1 MNWEAIGAIG
11 EIAGAIAVFASLI
24 YLAKQIRRSDATTRS
39 QMESELG
46 QRGFQAYD
54 PIYEGRNA
62 EIFHQG
68 LMHPDDLTEADA
80 FVFNL
85 FMHRHLGTMVE
96 VAAQIESGAI
106 DAEGS
111 IVKAFREHYKAV
123 IINTP
128 GGVRWLSDFSYAKDV
143 LSTLGLDL
151 VKEREGGV
159 QREN

>member
-24 YLAKQIRRSDATTRS
+24 YLGKQIRRSDATTRS

-54 PIYEGRNA
+54 PIYTGRNA
-62 EIFHQG
+62 EIFQQG

-85 FMHRHLGTMVE
+85 FMHRHFGTMAE

-106 DAEGS
+106 DAEGD
-111 IVKAFREHYKAV
+111 IVNGFREHYKAV
-123 IINTP
+123 LINTP
-128 GGVRWLSDFSYAKDV
+128 GGIRWFSHFSHSKGILSA
-143 LSTLGLDL
+143 LGLDL
-151 VKEREGGV
+151 VEDKADGT
-159 QREN
+159 